1 MYQELLDEIKESK
14 IQDSKKETQET
25 QVKQLI
31 NLQSQTSSQNNF
43 GSNIKIVTP
52 TQSQTGTEAGATQSG
67 TQTGGPQRFAPQTQ
81 LVGSQSQG
89 AGDQHLI
96 HQQYFP
102 GLNNNHMFDLA
113 KMLTPGKEN
122 QIVNNGLQQS
132 QVPWIQTPFSGI
144 QTPLGGTQTP
154 AGNQTPFGVPP
165 FGIASPNGCVVTP
178 YANTNY
184 YHRLPVEEQI
194 TVPKSGTQ
202 NFTSPSISRQDNSG
216 SIVFDFGPQSNSV
229 LYKPS
234 EGTIVPGAVAGAEAV
249 VPGADGGIV
258 SGAYTLP

>member
-14 IQDSKKETQET
+14 IQDSKNEIQET
-25 QVKQLI
+25 QVKKLI
-31 NLQSQTSSQNNF
+31 DSQSQTSSQNNF
-43 GSNIKIVTP
+43 GSNIRNVIP
-52 TQSQTGTEAGATQSG
+52 TQPQTGTEAGATQ
-67 TQTGGPQRFAPQTQ
+67 RFAPQAQ
-81 LVGSQSQG
+81 SVGSQPQG

-96 HQQYFP
+96 YQQFFP
-102 GLNNNHMFDLA
+102 GSNNHMFDLA
-113 KMLTPGKEN
+113 KMLAPGKEN

-132 QVPWIQTPFSGI
+132 QGPWVQT
-144 QTPLGGTQTP
+144 LGGTQP
-154 AGNQTPFGVPP
+154 PFGVPP

-178 YANTNY
+178 STNTNTY

-194 TVPKSGTQ
+194 TVPKSGIQ
-202 NFTSPSISRQDNSG
+202 NFTSPSISRQDNGG

-234 EGTIVPGAVAGAEAV
+234 EGTIVPGAVGGEAVAGAEAV